1 MAQLGVVLLMFI
13 IIIICAFIDYQKQIR
28 QKAEGKFTL
37 QCVILSIFHNNK
49 KDKADLK
56 IISKISRN

>member
-1 MAQLGVVLLMFI
+1 MS
-13 IIIICAFIDYQKQIR
+13 IIICAFIDYQKQIR